1 MNTETS
7 KRLNEIASVHPTA
20 IVKASSLGRYVEIGE
35 HVRLTEVDIGDYSYI
50 ARDADVIHTDIGKFC
65 SIAAATRI
73 NPGNHPM
80 WRATQHHFTYRS
92 AQYGLGEEDDASFFQ
107 WRRDDHVSIGHDVWL
122 GHGAVILAG
131 ATVGTGAVVAAGAVV
146 SKPVAPYMVVG
157 GVPAKPIKPRLPQAL
172 AEKLIELAWWDWSHD
187 RLREALPDFRTLS
200 IEAFIEKYAGA
211 SAARGT
217 EIVPAS
223 R

>member
-1 MNTETS
+1 MKPETS

-20 IVKASSLGRYVEIGE
+20 VVKASSLGRYVDIGE

-50 ARDADVIHTDIGKFC
+50 ARDADAIYADIGKFC

-92 AQYGLGEEDDASFFQ
+92 AQYGLGAEDDASFFQ

-131 ATVGTGAVVAAGAVV
+131 VKSAPAPSWRRGRRQQICRALHSGRRCSRETDQAAIASGARRKADRTRLVGLVA
-146 SKPVAPYMVVG
+146 
-157 GVPAKPIKPRLPQAL
+157 
-172 AEKLIELAWWDWSHD
+172 
-187 RLREALPDFRTLS
+187 RTC
-200 IEAFIEKYAGA
+200 
-211 SAARGT
+211 
-217 EIVPAS
+217 
-223 R
+223 

>member
-1 MNTETS
+1 MKPETS
-7 KRLNEIASVHPTA
+7 KGLSEVASVHPTA

-35 HVRLTEVDIGDYSYI
+35 NVRLTEVDIGDYSYI
-50 ARDADVIHTDIGKFC
+50 ARDADAIYADIGKFC

-92 AQYGLGEEDDASFFQ
+92 AQYGFAAEDDSNFFQ

-131 ATVGTGAVVAAGAVV
+131 IVVGSGAVVAAGAVV
-146 SKPVAPYMVVG
+146 SKSVAPYTVVG
-157 GVPAKPIKPRLPQAL
+157 GVPAKPIKQRLAPAV
-172 AEKLIELAWWDWSHD
+172 AEKLIELAWWDWPHE
-187 RLREALPDFRTLS
+187 RLREALPDFRALS
-200 IEAFIEKYAGA
+200 VEAFVEKYAR
-211 SAARGT
+211 ARAT
-217 EIVPAS
+217 SYAEF
-223 R
+223 RR